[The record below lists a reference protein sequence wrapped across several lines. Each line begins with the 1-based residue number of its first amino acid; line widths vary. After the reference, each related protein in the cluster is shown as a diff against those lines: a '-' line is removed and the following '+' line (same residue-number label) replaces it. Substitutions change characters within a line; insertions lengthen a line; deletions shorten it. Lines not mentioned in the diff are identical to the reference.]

1 MMEDLSYT
9 LEGEEARPKDISN
22 LEWKNMNKKEIAYI
36 RQQID
41 THHAIAYVP
50 NEKKMSM
57 IYRRNWFLNKQKTI
71 ENNFFSLKKL
81 VKT

>member
-41 THHAIAYVP
+41 TTSCA
-50 NEKKMSM
+50 K
-57 IYRRNWFLNKQKTI
+57 
-71 ENNFFSLKKL
+71 
-81 VKT
+81 